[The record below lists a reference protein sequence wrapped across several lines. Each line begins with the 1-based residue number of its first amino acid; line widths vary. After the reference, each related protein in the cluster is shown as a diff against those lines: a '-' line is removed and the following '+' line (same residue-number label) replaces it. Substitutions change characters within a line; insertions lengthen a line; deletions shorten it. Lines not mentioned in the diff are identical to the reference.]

1 MGINQGPISLDQKY
15 TQGSGHV
22 FLTGIQALVR
32 LPMAQIRRDRAN
44 GLKTAGFVSGY
55 RGSPLGGY
63 DQQLFAARKHLD
75 QYNIKFQPGVNEDL
89 AATAIWGSQQLNLS
103 KGANYDGIVGIWYGK
118 GPGVDRCGDV
128 FRHGNAAG
136 SAKDGG
142 VLCLAGDD
150 HGAKSST
157 VPHQSDHAF
166 ISALMPYLYPSSIHE
181 MIEMGLLGIAMS
193 RYSGCWVGMKVITE
207 TVETT
212 AEVDLSD
219 EMKPFIIPTDFE
231 MPPGGLNLRWP
242 DDRYDQDRRLQDYK
256 GFAAIAFARA
266 NKVNRITMDSPN
278 ARFGIMASGKSYE
291 DIRQAL
297 RELGITPD
305 VAAKIGLRLY
315 KIGMPWPLEP
325 QGVREFA
332 VGLEE
337 IFIVEER
344 REIVENQV
352 KQELFNWRDDVRPR
366 IVGKMDEHDKR
377 FLTFAAELSVASLAS
392 SLTERLLRLNLNPE
406 IAEMLRA
413 KADWFNGREATQMQA
428 VSPVTRT
435 PYFCSG
441 CPHNTSTKVP
451 EGSRAFA
458 GIGCHFMALWMDR
471 NTETFT
477 HMGGEGVPWVGVAP
491 FTNEQHVFANLGD
504 GTYFH
509 SGSLAIRQA
518 VASGANITYKILYND
533 ATAMTGGQHVDGEL
547 TPQQITFQLHA
558 EGIREIYLVSE
569 NPHLYPVA
577 DIAPGAKVAHRD
589 ELDAVMKACRQVKG
603 ASAIVFVQTC
613 AAEKR
618 RRRKRGLM
626 EDPARR
632 VLINPAVC
640 EGCGDCSVQ
649 SNCISV
655 EPLETEF
662 GRKRTINQS
671 ACNKDYSCLKGF
683 CPSFVTID
691 GGTLRRRAP
700 SGLENKAAGD
710 LGELPEPASK
720 PALDRPYNVAV
731 GGVGGTGVLT
741 IGALLG
747 MAAHIEGKA
756 SMILDMSGLAQKGGA
771 VLSHVRLSE
780 HTADVTCSRIVT
792 GTADLVIAAD
802 EVVAASKETMTLC
815 ELSRT
820 AGVINS
826 HVIPTADFI
835 LNRDFNFQSR
845 KVNHVLETALRK
857 DSAFVDFTR
866 PAETLLGDAIATN
879 MMMMG
884 YAYQRGLLPLS
895 AAAIEQAIEVNGVA
909 IKMNTQAFRLGR
921 LAAADPARIEAMMKG
936 HDEATSAKSLDSMS
950 LDEIIAHRTAHLAA
964 YQNEKLAARYQ
975 ALVKQVRDAAL
986 DRGFGEQLPRAVAI
1000 NYAKLLAYKDEYEVA
1015 RLYTDGHFE
1024 QQLRDQFDGDFR
1036 ISFNLAPP
1044 ILGGGKDAL
1053 GRPKKRA
1060 FGTWMMPVFKLLAR
1074 MRWLRGTPLDI
1085 FGHSA
1090 DRRLERDLIAGYE
1103 KDVATVLGLLSAANH
1118 DAAVELLSLPDRIRG
1133 YGPVKEKAVR
1143 DAQVRYAQLA
1153 ADLANPPPAPRQIA
1167 AE

>member
-15 TQGSGHV
+15 TQSTGHV

-32 LPMAQIRRDRAN
+32 LPMAQIRRDRAA
-44 GLKTAGFVSGY
+44 GLNTAGFISGY

-63 DQQLFAARKHLD
+63 DQQLFAARKHLE

-103 KGANYDGIVGIWYGK
+103 PGAKYDGVVGIWYGK
-118 GPGVDRCGDV
+118 GPGVDRSGDV

-136 SAKDGG
+136 SARNGG

-181 MIEMGLLGIAMS
+181 IIEMGLLGIAMS

-207 TVETT
+207 VVETT
-212 AEVDLSD
+212 AEIDLSD
-219 EMKPFIIPTDFE
+219 EMTPFIIPADFE
-231 MPPGGLNLRWP
+231 LPRGGLNLRWP
-242 DDRYDQDRRLQDYK
+242 DDRYEQDLRLQDYK
-256 GFAAIAFARA
+256 GYAAIAFARA

-297 RELGITPD
+297 RELGVTPEI
-305 VAAKIGLRLY
+305 AAKIGLRLY

-325 QGVREFA
+325 EGVRNFA

-366 IVGKMDEHDKR
+366 IVGKMDDHDKR
-377 FLTFAAELSVASLAS
+377 FLTFAAELSVSSLAV

-406 IAEMLRA
+406 IADMLRA
-413 KADWFNGREATQMQA
+413 KADWFNGREASQVQA
-428 VSPVTRT
+428 IAPVTRT

-451 EGSRAFA
+451 EGSRAMA

-471 NTETFT
+471 STETYT
-477 HMGGEGVPWVGVAP
+477 HMGGEGVPWVGIAP
-491 FTNEQHVFANLGD
+491 FTNEKHIFANLGD

-509 SGSLAIRQA
+509 SGILAIRQS
-518 VASGANITYKILYND
+518 VASKANITYKILYND
-533 ATAMTGGQHVDGEL
+533 AVAMTGGQRHDGDL
-547 TPQQITFQLHA
+547 SPQQITFQLHA
-558 EGIREIYLVSE
+558 EGIREIWLVSE
-569 NPHLYPVA
+569 RPDLYPA
-577 DIAPGAKVAHRD
+577 NTIAPGVKLAHRD
-589 ELDAVMKACRQVKG
+589 ELENVMKTCREFKG
-603 ASAIVFVQTC
+603 TSAIVFVQTC

-632 VLINPAVC
+632 VMINPAVC

-655 EPLETEF
+655 EPLETEL

-671 ACNKDYSCLKGF
+671 TCNKDYSCLKGF

-691 GGTLRRRAP
+691 GGMPRHRAP
-700 SGLENKAAGD
+700 AE
-710 LGELPEPASK
+710 LGEIGPLPEPTSS
-720 PALDRPYNVAV
+720 PPLERPYNIAIA
-731 GGVGGTGVLT
+731 GVGGTGVLT

-802 EVVAASKETMTLC
+802 EVVASSKELLTLC
-815 ELSRT
+815 EGSRT
-820 AGVINS
+820 AGIINS

-835 LNRDFNFQSR
+835 RNRDFNFQSR
-845 KVNHVLETALRK
+845 KINSILESALRK
-857 DSAFVDFTR
+857 DSAFVDFTK
-866 PAETLLGDAIATN
+866 PAEALLGDSIATN
-879 MMMMG
+879 IMMLG
-884 YAYQRGLLPLS
+884 YAYQKGLLPLS
-895 AAAIEQAIEVNGVA
+895 AAAIEQAIEVNGVS
-909 IKMNTQAFRLGR
+909 IKMNTEAFRLGR
-921 LAAADPARIEAMMKG
+921 LAVAEPARLEAMMKG
-936 HDEATSAKSLDSMS
+936 QDAPVAPKTLDAMS
-950 LDEIIAHRTAHLAA
+950 LDEIIAHRTQLLTD
-964 YQNEKLAARYQ
+964 YQNARLAERYRKL
-975 ALVKQVRDAAL
+975 VGEVRDAAN
-986 DRGFGEQLPRAVAI
+986 RGGYGEALPRAVAI

-1015 RLYTDGHFE
+1015 RLFTDGKFE
-1024 QQLRDQFDGDFR
+1024 QQLREQFEGDFKF
-1036 ISFNLAPP
+1036 SFNLAPP
-1044 ILGGGKDAL
+1044 ILGGGKDAQ

-1060 FGTWMMPVFKLLAR
+1060 FGAWMLPVFRVLAKLR
-1074 MRWLRGTPLDI
+1074 FLRGTALDI
-1085 FGHSA
+1085 FANSP
-1090 DRRLERDLIAGYE
+1090 DRKLERELIVSYE
-1103 KDVATVLGLLSAANH
+1103 KDAAAALASLSPATI
-1118 DAAVELLSLPDRIRG
+1118 DTAVELLSLPDRIRG
-1133 YGPVKEKAVR
+1133 YGPVKEKAAKE
-1143 DAQVRYAQLA
+1143 AQARHTQLI

>member
-15 TQGSGHV
+15 TQDKGHI

-32 LPMAQIRRDRAN
+32 LPMAQIRRDRAA
-44 GLKTAGFVSGY
+44 GLNTAGFISGY

-63 DQQLFAARKHLD
+63 DQQLFAAQKHLD

-89 AATAIWGSQQLNLS
+89 AATAVWGSQQLNLS
-103 KGANYDGIVGIWYGK
+103 PGAKYDGVVGIWYGK

-128 FRHGNAAG
+128 FRHGNTAG
-136 SAKDGG
+136 SAKNGG
-142 VLCLAGDD
+142 VLVLAGDD

-212 AEVDLSD
+212 AEIDLAD
-219 EMKPFIIPTDFE
+219 EMTPFNIPTDFE

-242 DDRYDQDRRLQDYK
+242 DDRFAQDLRLQDYK
-256 GFAAIAFARA
+256 GYAAIAFARA
-266 NKVNRITMDSPN
+266 NNINRITMDSPN
-278 ARFGIMASGKSYE
+278 ARYGIMASGKSYE

-297 RELGITPD
+297 RELGITEE

-325 QGVREFA
+325 EGVRKFA

-366 IVGKMDEHDKR
+366 IVGKMDDHDKR

-406 IAEMLRA
+406 IAAMLRA
-413 KADWFNGREATQMQA
+413 KADWFNGRQATQMQA
-428 VSPVTRT
+428 VAPVTRT

-471 NTETFT
+471 STETYT

-491 FTNEQHVFANLGD
+491 FTKEEHVFANLGD

-518 VASGANITYKILYND
+518 VASGANITYKLLYND
-533 ATAMTGGQHVDGEL
+533 ATAMTGGQHVDGDL
-547 TPQQITFQLHA
+547 SPQQITFQLHA
-558 EGIREIYLVSE
+558 EGIRNIYLVSE
-569 NPHLYPVA
+569 TPEAYPA
-577 DIAPGAKVAHRD
+577 SDIAPGVKVAHRD
-589 ELDAVMKACRQVKG
+589 DLDTVQRTCRTLKG
-603 ASAIVFVQTC
+603 TSAIVFVQTC

-632 VLINPAVC
+632 VMINPAVC

-655 EPLETEF
+655 EPLETEM

-671 ACNKDYSCLKGF
+671 TCNKDYSCVKGF

-691 GGTLRRRAP
+691 GGKPRRRAP
-700 SGLENKAAGD
+700 ANPGDAGD
-710 LGELPEPASK
+710 IGDLPEPASF
-720 PALDRPYNVAV
+720 PSLERPYNIAV

-792 GTADLVIAAD
+792 GTADLVMAAD
-802 EVVAASKETMTLC
+802 EVVAAAKDTITLC
-815 ELSRT
+815 EASRT
-820 AGVINS
+820 VGVINT

-845 KVNHVLETALRK
+845 KVNHVLETELRK
-857 DSAFVDFTR
+857 DSSFFDFTK
-866 PAETLLGDAIATN
+866 PAEALLGDSIATN
-879 MMMMG
+879 IMMMG
-884 YAYQRGLLPLS
+884 YAWQKGLLPLS
-895 AAAIEQAIEVNGVA
+895 EKAILQAIEVNGVS
-909 IKMNTQAFRLGR
+909 IKMNTQAFQLGR
-921 LAAADPARIEAMMKG
+921 LAAADPARLEAMMKG
-936 HDEATSAKSLDSMS
+936 KDEVVAPKTLDAMT
-950 LDEIIAHRTAHLAA
+950 LDEVIAHRSAFLTA
-964 YQNEKLAARYQ
+964 YQGRGLAKRYQ
-975 ALVKQVRDAAL
+975 SLVKRVRDAAI
-986 DRGFGEQLPRAVAI
+986 DGGYGDALPRAVAI

-1015 RLYTDGHFE
+1015 RLFTDGKFE
-1024 QQLRDQFDGDFR
+1024 KQLRDQFEGEFKFN
-1036 ISFNLAPP
+1036 FNLAPP

-1060 FGTWMMPVFKLLAR
+1060 FGPWMLPVFRTLAKFR
-1074 MRWLRGTPLDI
+1074 FLRGTPLDI
-1085 FGHSA
+1085 FGYSP
-1090 DRRLERDLIAGYE
+1090 DRKLERDLIAGYE
-1103 KDVATVLGLLSAANH
+1103 KDVDTALGLLSPVTH
-1118 DAAVELLSLPDRIRG
+1118 DTAVEILSLPDRIRG
-1133 YGPVKEKAVR
+1133 YGPVKEKAVQ
-1143 DAQVRYAQLA
+1143 DAKARYTQLA
-1153 ADLANPPPAPRQIA
+1153 ADLVNPPPAPRQIA